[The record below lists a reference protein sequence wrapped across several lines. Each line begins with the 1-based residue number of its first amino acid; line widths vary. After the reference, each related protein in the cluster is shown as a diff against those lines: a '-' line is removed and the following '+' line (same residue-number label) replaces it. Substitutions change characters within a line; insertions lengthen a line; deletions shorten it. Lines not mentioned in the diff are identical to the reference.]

1 MLTTM
6 TPFPLRDRLVQP
18 VARIPDRAFALIAGG
33 AAVLTMVV
41 LLGVALRL
49 GFDSADTFRRF
60 GVLGFV
66 LGTAWDVGSAAF
78 GALPF
83 IAGTLMTAGL
93 AMLVAV
99 PVGILSALYLAEFA
113 PRWLAAPLV
122 MLVELIAA
130 IPSVVIGLW
139 GLVVLTPLVRDTVE
153 TWVTTTFASV
163 PFLSGTPVGSDVFTA
178 SLLLAIM
185 VTPTIVAV
193 SREVILALPTSYRE
207 AYIGLG
213 ATRWETVS
221 TVVLPTVRAGLL
233 GACILALGRAMGETM
248 AVTMTIGNADRVP
261 TGLFDQGQTI
271 ASKIATSFVEASG
284 PEEVGALL
292 GLGLVLM
299 VLSLT
304 VGVIARLL
312 VGRSRAATAS

>member
-1 MLTTM
+1 
-6 TPFPLRDRLVQP
+6 
-18 VARIPDRAFALIAGG
+18 
-33 AAVLTMVV
+33 
-41 LLGVALRL
+41 
-49 GFDSADTFRRF
+49 
-60 GVLGFV
+60 
-66 LGTAWDVGSAAF
+66 
-78 GALPF
+78 
-83 IAGTLMTAGL
+83 
-93 AMLVAV
+93 
-99 PVGILSALYLAEFA
+99 
-113 PRWLAAPLV
+113 

-153 TWVTTTFASV
+153 TWVTSTFANV
-163 PFLSGTPVGSDVFTA
+163 PLLAGTPVGSDVFTA
-178 SLLLAIM
+178 SLILAIM

-193 SREVILALPTSYRE
+193 SREVILALPMSYRE

-213 ATRWETVS
+213 ATRWETVA
-221 TVVLPTVRAGLL
+221 TVVLPSVRAGLL

-284 PEEVGALL
+284 PDEVGALL

-299 VLSLT
+299 VMTLS
-304 VGVIARLL
+304 VGIVARLL
-312 VGRSRAATAS
+312 VGRSRSAAAS

>member
-1 MLTTM
+1 MPTTM
-6 TPFPLRDRLVQP
+6 TLLPLRDRLAQP
-18 VARIPDRAFALIAGG
+18 VARVPDRTFGIIAGG
-33 AAVLTMVV
+33 AALLTMAALLGIAV
-41 LLGVALRL
+41 LLGIN
-49 GFDSADTFRRF
+49 SADTFRHF

-83 IAGTLMTAGL
+83 IAGTMITAGL
-93 AMLVAV
+93 AMLIAV
-99 PVGILSALYLAEFA
+99 PVGVLSALYLAEFA
-113 PRWLAAPLV
+113 PRWLATPLV

-153 TWVTTTFASV
+153 TWVSTTFSGV
-163 PFLSGTPVGSDVFTA
+163 PFLAGAPVGSDVFTA

-193 SREVILALPTSYRE
+193 SREVILALPANYRE

-213 ATRWETVS
+213 ATRWETVV
-221 TVVLPTVRAGLL
+221 TVVLPSVRAGVL

-292 GLGLVLM
+292 GLGLILM
-299 VLSLT
+299 VMTLA
-304 VGVIARLL
+304 VGIVARLL
-312 VGRSRAATAS
+312 VGRSRAAAAS

>member
-1 MLTTM
+1 MLAGT
-6 TPFPLRDRLVQP
+6 
-18 VARIPDRAFALIAGG
+18 AALLAM
-33 AAVLTMVV
+33 AV
-41 LLGVALRL
+41 LLGVAILL
-49 GFDSADTFRRF
+49 GIDSAPTFRTF
-60 GVLGFV
+60 GIVGFV
-66 LGTAWDVGSAAF
+66 FGTAWDVGSSAF

-83 IAGTLMTAGL
+83 VAGTLITSGL
-93 AMLVAV
+93 AMLVAI
-99 PVGILSALYLAEFA
+99 PVGIMSALFLAEFA

-139 GLVVLTPLVRDTVE
+139 GLIVLTPFLRDTVE
-153 TWVTTTFASV
+153 TWATTTFPGV
-163 PFLSGTPVGSDVFTA
+163 PWLSGTPVGSDIFTA
-178 SLLLAIM
+178 SLILAIM

-193 SREVILALPTSYRE
+193 SREVILALPISYRE

-221 TVVLPTVRAGLL
+221 AVVLPSVRAGLL

-284 PEEVGALL
+284 DAERGALL

-299 VLSLT
+299 VITLAI
-304 VGVIARLL
+304 GVVARLL
-312 VGRSRAATAS
+312 VGRSRAAAAS